1 MDMSDLKIDMNDMI
15 MTDSPI
21 RFPGLFGDW
30 TFTASSKAID
40 VGHGIYWYGILIA
53 LGLLLALL
61 LCMKER
67 VKYGISEDN
76 LYDGL
81 LWGIP
86 IGIVGARV
94 YYVLF
99 YLDRFHT
106 SDGKFDFGS
115 AIAFWDGGLAIYG
128 TVIAVII
135 LAVCLS
141 RRKGK
146 RGFKFFAMTDLVV
159 MGLLVGQ
166 IVGRW
171 GNFMN
176 REAFGSETTCLFRM
190 QLTTKAGQLI
200 EVHPTF
206 LYESIWCF
214 VGLALLAAYIKKRKF
229 NGDIALRYL
238 IWYGAG
244 RFWIESLRTDSLL
257 LVPSLG
263 LRASQLVAAAAVV
276 GGVALEIF
284 LTRKYKSKPLMVT
297 LALTAENRS
306 LLAKVRKAEPEFTV
320 EREELMASSPRKLFL
335 ERTNAYNERVKQQLK
350 EKLAEKN

>member
-1 MDMSDLKIDMNDMI
+1 MYEEIPKGPL
-15 MTDSPI
+15 
-21 RFPGLFGDW
+21 R
-30 TFTASSKAID
+30 
-40 VGHGIYWYGILIA
+40 HGAA
-53 LGLLLALL
+53 LVLALL

-99 YLDRFHT
+99 YLDRFRT

-206 LYESIWCF
+206 LYESVWNL
-214 VGLALLAAYIKKRKF
+214 VGLLLLLFVVSKHRKF
-229 NGDIALRYL
+229 DGENTWFYFL
-238 IWYGAG
+238 WYGIG
-244 RFWIESLRTDSLL
+244 RFWVEGLRTDSLWIFKGGIPIGNL
-257 LVPSLG
+257 IFFPNGLRVSQVLSIIMVIAFGTVLIVRAVKRHKKQTAEDETAPLDPSL
-263 LRASQLVAAAAVV
+263 QLVSEDGAA
-276 GGVALEIF
+276 E
-284 LTRKYKSKPLMVT
+284 
-297 LALTAENRS
+297 AES
-306 LLAKVRKAEPEFTV
+306 ADESAPAPEAEVSASEEPESAG
-320 EREELMASSPRKLFL
+320 ESAQPEEPES
-335 ERTNAYNERVKQQLK
+335 
-350 EKLAEKN
+350 AEEEPAAEEDKGGEEAEENK

>member
-1 MDMSDLKIDMNDMI
+1 MDMNTLI

-30 TFTASSKAID
+30 TFTASSKALNI
-40 VGHGIYWYGILIA
+40 GHGVYWYGILIA
-53 LGLLLALL
+53 AGLLLALL
-61 LCMKER
+61 LAMKER
-67 VKYGISEDN
+67 TKYGISEDN
-76 LYDGL
+76 LYDGI

-86 IGIVGARV
+86 VGIIGARV

-99 YLDRFHT
+99 YLDNFKKANG
-106 SDGKFDFGS
+106 SFD
-115 AIAFWDGGLAIYG
+115 
-128 TVIAVII
+128 IAVVI
-135 LAVCLS
+135 LALCLS

-206 LYESIWCF
+206 LYESVWNL
-214 VGLALLAAYIKKRKF
+214 VGLLLLLFVVSKRRKF
-229 NGDIALRYL
+229 DGENTWFYFL
-238 IWYGAG
+238 WYGVG
-244 RFWIESLRTDSLL
+244 RFWVEGLRTDSLYL
-257 LVPSLG
+257 FNWQLFGQPIRVSQALSVVMVLVSLFM
-263 LRASQLVAAAAVV
+263 LIWNLKVHPHKPEELYVNQVAA
-276 GGVALEIF
+276 
-284 LTRKYKSKPLMVT
+284 RDR
-297 LALTAENRS
+297 AEQNE
-306 LLAKVRKAEPEFTV
+306 KVQ
-320 EREELMASSPRKLFL
+320 EE
-335 ERTNAYNERVKQQLK
+335 
-350 EKLAEKN
+350 